1 MKYKK
6 VIIMLL
12 LIIIILLVN
21 ANLMLFYMCKDIS
34 SAKLIEKN
42 NKNGIILLE
51 AENNISNESNIVV
64 RNSQKGELGEVQ
76 EVHENY
82 KINISS
88 GDIDLI
94 AKLLYLEGRGESEEC
109 QRAIVSVI
117 INRLNSGYWG
127 STYHD
132 VIFAKN
138 QFEPAGRISSTTVS
152 QKQYDVIKYVMK
164 NGTTLPG
171 YVLYFRANY
180 FFDWCISYKQID
192 NTFFSYTKKD
202 FDRLGGK

>member
-42 NKNGIILLE
+42 NENGIILLE

-64 RNSQKGELGEVQ
+64 RNSQKGESGEVQ

-94 AKLLYLEGRGESEEC
+94 AKL
-109 QRAIVSVI
+109 
-117 INRLNSGYWG
+117 
-127 STYHD
+127 
-132 VIFAKN
+132 
-138 QFEPAGRISSTTVS
+138 
-152 QKQYDVIKYVMK
+152 
-164 NGTTLPG
+164 
-171 YVLYFRANY
+171 LYFRANY